1 MWVRPTYVNLP
12 LNVVIFDKP
21 NMLTGLNQTVCGE
34 EWPLCSRPSWT
45 ITAGEEE
52 EVRPARRFMR
62 NRVNPKGCRRRQV
75 NREEH

>member
-45 ITAGEEE
+45 NSP
-52 EVRPARRFMR
+52 PAKRKRSD
-62 NRVNPKGCRRRQV
+62 PLGDLC
-75 NREEH
+75 ETG